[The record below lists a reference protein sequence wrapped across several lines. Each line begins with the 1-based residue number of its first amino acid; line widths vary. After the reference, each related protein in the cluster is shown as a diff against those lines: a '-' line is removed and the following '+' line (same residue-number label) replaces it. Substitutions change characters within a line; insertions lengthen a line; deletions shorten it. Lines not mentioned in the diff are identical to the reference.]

1 MKRLILAA
9 MALGALAAPVSAQQA
24 HRQGWWVEAA
34 GGYGYLRVGTQS
46 QEVRRQN
53 GVSGYVR
60 AGRQIGR
67 NVSLGLEWQG
77 YTGDTDTITTKLGSL
92 QMFALFNPWGH
103 IPLFL
108 SGGIGM
114 VDGQVLVGIPV
125 NTVYEAKGSGVGLNF
140 GASYDIRIGQRW
152 AIAPS
157 VSTHISALGDF
168 IISPTRKADDV
179 IATVYQL
186 GVGITWR

>member
-9 MALGALAAPVSAQQA
+9 LVLAAIAAPASAQQA
-24 HRQGWWVEAA
+24 HRQGWWAEAS

-53 GVSGYVR
+53 GVSAYVR
-60 AGRQIGR
+60 AGRQLGR
-67 NVSLGLEWQG
+67 NVSLGLEFQG
-77 YTGDTDTITTKLGSL
+77 YTGDTDTITTTLGSL
-92 QMFALFNPWGH
+92 QMFGLLNPWGR

-108 SGGIGM
+108 SGGVGM
-114 VDGQVLVGIPV
+114 VDGRVLVGLS
-125 NTVYEAKGSGVGLNF
+125 NGQVYEAQGTGVGLNF
-140 GASYDIRIGQRW
+140 GASYDIRVGRHW
-152 AIAPS
+152 AITPS

-168 IISPTRKADDV
+168 VISPTQKADDV

>member
-9 MALGALAAPVSAQQA
+9 LALAAVAAPASAQQA
-24 HRQGWWVEAA
+24 HRQGWWVEAS

-53 GVSGYVR
+53 GMSAYVR
-60 AGRQIGR
+60 AGHQLGR

-77 YTGDTDTITTKLGSL
+77 YTGDTDTLTAKLGSL
-92 QMFALFNPWGH
+92 QMFGLFNPWGH

-108 SGGIGM
+108 SGGVGM
-114 VDGQVLVGIPV
+114 VDGRVLVSLPGGQI
-125 NTVYEAKGSGVGLNF
+125 YEAQGAGMGLNF
-140 GASYDIRIGQRW
+140 GASYDIRIGQRF
-152 AIAPS
+152 AITPS

-168 IISPTRKADDV
+168 IISPTQKADDV
-179 IATVYQL
+179 IATVYQM